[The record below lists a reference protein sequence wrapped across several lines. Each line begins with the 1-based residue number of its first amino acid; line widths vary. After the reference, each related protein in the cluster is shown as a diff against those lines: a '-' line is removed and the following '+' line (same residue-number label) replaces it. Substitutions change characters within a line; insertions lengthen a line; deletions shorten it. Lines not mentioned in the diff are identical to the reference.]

1 MYKQLLGLYD
11 KWRDGRI
18 TRRDFIRY
26 AMLLGL
32 SLGAAETLAACAPQ
46 GTPAPTATSGPAP
59 KPTWTLKAA
68 PTWDPLWG
76 DPNRGEDNVEVTPDW
91 LLPTPTSAP
100 SATPAPTEPA
110 PPTSV
115 PTPTAP
121 GATPIMWERAT
132 WACPSCEQRFATQ
145 KELLQHISITHIRK
159 VPGARKVSQPTY
171 AQFLT
176 ADIARFDQHNTVFSR
191 VMWDKDYQ
199 QELAK
204 VVPRQSQEPPLV
216 TSEQMAMRQGAIYV
230 DDTVG
235 SLHANYTGFSG
246 HLRGVGGLYDWDDPV
261 NPKQY
266 PVSDPA
272 AMSER
277 IKQVARFYGADLVG
291 ITQINPLWVYSH
303 FFDRETGAC
312 GKLEIPYQYALVL
325 GIEMSWPEINTSPA
339 WGASAA
345 TALAYSQM
353 AELSAK
359 LAKYIRMLGYPAVPS
374 GNDTAQSIPLAIDA
388 GLGELGRLG
397 LLLTPEFGPRQRLC
411 KVLTNLPLATD
422 QPIDFGIQ
430 RFCEGCFVCAKN
442 CPPRAIRFEAR
453 TTEPTSISNRPGILR
468 WPVNVSQCYR
478 FWREN
483 GKDCSNCVRACP
495 WSAPNRNWL

>member
-1 MYKQLLGLYD
+1 MDGQISALLEQL
-11 KWRDGRI
+11 RQGRMS
-18 TRRDFIRY
+18 RRAFVRS
-26 AMLLGL
+26 MTLLGL
-32 SLGAAETLAACAPQ
+32 SLGAAEALAACAP
-46 GTPAPTATSGPAP
+46 GATRTAVPSSTPTETPVPTPGWAEQYMWIDYRNQNALHPGA
-59 KPTWTLKAA
+59 
-68 PTWDPLWG
+68 
-76 DPNRGEDNVEVTPDW
+76 
-91 LLPTPTSAP
+91 PTPTP
-100 SATPAPTEPA
+100 MPPTEPPA
-110 PPTSV
+110 SIPEAT
-115 PTPTAP
+115 PTPMP
-121 GATPIMWERAT
+121 WGRAQ
-132 WACPSCEQRFATQ
+132 WRCPDCNARFDTQEALVAHLLEQHVYKVPSPRRLAHPTYQRF
-145 KELLQHISITHIRK
+145 
-159 VPGARKVSQPTY
+159 
-171 AQFLT
+171 LT
-176 ADIARFDQHNTVFSR
+176 PAIARFDQRNHVFSR
-191 VMWDKDYQ
+191 AMWDKEYQ

-230 DDTVG
+230 DDAVG

-266 PVSDPA
+266 PVTDPA